1 MIEKQRIIDVDKL
14 EPQLFYNFID
24 DMELR
29 SRLTFLIKEIKISR
43 KETQSEIS
51 KWTGISLTKVK
62 EIENGSCKDF
72 NAINNY
78 INYFGKHF
86 IK

>member
-1 MIEKQRIIDVDKL
+1 MIKKQTIINIDKL
-14 EPQLFYNFID
+14 ESQLFYNWID
-24 DMELR
+24 ELELR
-29 SRLTFLIKEIKISR
+29 SRLTFLIKEIKASR

-62 EIENGSCKDF
+62 EIENGSCRDF

-78 INYFGKHF
+78 INYFGKTF
-86 IK
+86 Y